1 VRFPVFFLT
10 GGGTRDSVV
19 TDKRKTSVEEAIRF
33 AKNNRLFGIVSNSQP
48 ILSDL
53 SLVQKVH
60 SNDLLLFT
68 YGSNNNI
75 SENVQTQKDA
85 GVDAII
91 SDNIFKL
98 RAKPRNKVI
107 GDVENNNSSI
117 T

>member
-1 VRFPVFFLT
+1 VN
-10 GGGTRDSVV
+10 
-19 TDKRKTSVEEAIRF
+19 DKRKTSVEEAIKF
-33 AKNNRLFGIVSNSQP
+33 AKNNRLFGIVSNCFP
-48 ILSDL
+48 ILNDL
-53 SLVQKVH
+53 SLVNKVH

-98 RAKPRNKVI
+98 RAIKPRNKVI